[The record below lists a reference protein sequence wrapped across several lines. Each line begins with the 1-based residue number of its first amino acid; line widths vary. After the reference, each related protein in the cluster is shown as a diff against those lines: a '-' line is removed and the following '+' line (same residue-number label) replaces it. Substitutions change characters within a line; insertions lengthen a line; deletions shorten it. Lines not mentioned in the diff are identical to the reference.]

1 MFTRTIVAAKKPR
14 RWYGEANEKK
24 VAKTPKPFKLRES
37 ITPGTILILLSGRF
51 RGSRV
56 VFLKQLTSGCLL
68 VTGLGSFV
76 IPPVVDYIFVI
87 DYRLHVGVP
96 RTT

>member
-68 VTGLGSFV
+68 VTGLCSS
-76 IPPVVDYIFVI
+76 ICIIHRDSPRDRLYIC
-87 DYRLHVGVP
+87 DRL
-96 RTT
+96 